1 MSRVGKKPIELPKGV
16 ELSVKANVVTVK
28 GTKGSLSHTLHD
40 AVEVKVEGNVVSFAP
55 RAGFEKANVQAGTA
69 RALVNNLVTGVSQ
82 GFTRKL
88 NLVGVGFRAA
98 VQGKNLNLTLGF
110 SHPVVFE
117 IPEGLTVT
125 CPTQTEI
132 LVAGTDKQLVG
143 QAAANIRGFR
153 PPEPYQ
159 GKGVRYDNEVVVL
172 KEAKKK

>member
-28 GTKGSLSHTLHD
+28 GAKGSLSHTLHD
-40 AVEVKVEGNVVSFAP
+40 AVEVKVEGNVITFAP

-117 IPEGLTVT
+117 IPDGLTVT

-132 LVAGTDKQLVG
+132 LVAGTDKQMVG